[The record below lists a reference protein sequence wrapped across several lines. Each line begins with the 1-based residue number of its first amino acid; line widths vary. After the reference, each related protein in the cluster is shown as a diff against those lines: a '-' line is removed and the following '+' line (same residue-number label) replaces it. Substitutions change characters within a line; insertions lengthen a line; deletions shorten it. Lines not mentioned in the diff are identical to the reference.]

1 MAAFVT
7 KFCKLELCT
16 CIFFTIYVIFIVCL
30 KQDIK
35 CQWFMNRLT
44 LPINFL
50 DDSRFEYTISETNK
64 ESDSEMLAVSEPP
77 DVAVS
82 RRELH

>member
-1 MAAFVT
+1 
-7 KFCKLELCT
+7 
-16 CIFFTIYVIFIVCL
+16 
-30 KQDIK
+30 
-35 CQWFMNRLT
+35 MNRLT